1 MSYMLLTILV
11 NVVEY
16 WILIFIIRYICSARM
31 KFSSTRI
38 VLCTV
43 VTGIISYAVF
53 LTPSQDFVFSMFL
66 MLALTVLLFSTRKM
80 RDLLLIVPA
89 VTVYFLLTAIPE
101 CILEELFPRFN
112 TSFILDGNPV
122 RIPSLVTDIA
132 LFVILLILRHVLI
145 KYDTFIRLSMKE
157 ILGFVGLF
165 FFSLIAVALLMA
177 INVSNMSPFYC
188 YLWKVIFAGAF
199 VCGAAYYLF
208 ALIESHIRIYRQ
220 SLTRNETEYLRV
232 QLNSLQDVKENEEQ
246 VRRLRHD
253 LNNHIS
259 VIRSLCEDGNY
270 EEIIEYTG
278 HLKDEIALAG
288 NIVLTGNKVADLV
301 IRSKLKIAKEHSIDF
316 TFNGSLEHLST
327 MDGPDICGLLAN
339 AYDNAIEAC
348 LPQHEPYIHTKV
360 FTSRNYTAIQIT
372 NSVDKKVPIH
382 DNQIASTKGEKESHG
397 YGIKIMKQI
406 AHKYGGKCT
415 LHCNDKELT
424 VKIVLPG

>member
-16 WILIFIIRYICSARM
+16 WILILIMRYICSARI
-31 KFSSTRI
+31 KLTATHVI
-38 VLCTV
+38 LCTV

-53 LTPSQDFVFSMFL
+53 LTPSQNFILSML
-66 MLALTVLLFSTRKM
+66 LLLALTVLLFSTRKM
-80 RDLLLIVPA
+80 RDILLIVPA
-89 VTVYFLLTAIPE
+89 VVVYFLLTAIPE

-112 TSFILDGNPV
+112 TSFILNGNPV
-122 RIPSLVTDIA
+122 RIPGLVTDIA

-199 VCGAAYYLF
+199 ICSAAYYLF

-232 QLNSLQDVKENEEQ
+232 QLDSLQDVKENEEQ

-327 MDGPDICGLLAN
+327 MNGPDICGLLAN

-348 LPQHEPYIHTKV
+348 LSQSKPYIHTKV
-360 FTSRNYTAIQIT
+360 STTRNYTVIQIT
-372 NSVDKKVPIH
+372 NSIAKKVHIH
-382 DNQIASTKGEKESHG
+382 DNQIASSKAEKDSHG

-406 AHKYGGKCT
+406 AHKYSGKCT
-415 LHCNDKELT
+415 LHCSDKELT
-424 VKIVLPG
+424 VKIVLPV